1 MKRISNQSGQVLII
15 LLSAIFLGGATTTI
29 TTFIQGHSAKDVKKA
44 VKKEVADDSRKDEI
58 LELIDTWNKE
68 KKKHDK
74 EVKKGRKS
82 ILKVIKRYDWTREE
96 LQQAS
101 SRLDEAIWKIDRSY
115 LDLRFNLK
123 EKITRDEWNAIYAR
137 IKE

>member
-1 MKRISNQSGQVLII
+1 MKRISSQSGQVLII
-15 LLSAIFLGGATTTI
+15 LLSTIFLGGAAATI
-29 TTFIQGHSAKDVKKA
+29 TTFIEGHSARDVKKT
-44 VKKEVADDSRKDEI
+44 VKKVVADDSRKDEI
-58 LELIDTWNKE
+58 LELIDTWKKE

-82 ILKVIKRYDWTREE
+82 LLKVMERYDGTREE

-101 SRLDEAIWKIDRSY
+101 SRLDETIQKIDWSY

-123 EKITRDEWNAIYAR
+123 ETITRDEWNAIYAR

>member
-1 MKRISNQSGQVLII
+1 MKRISNQSGQILII
-15 LLSAIFLGGATTTI
+15 LLSTIFLGGATTI
-29 TTFIQGHSAKDVKKA
+29 TTFIEGHSAKDVKKA
-44 VKKEVADDSRKDEI
+44 VKKVVADDARKDEI
-58 LELIDTWNKE
+58 LELIDTWKKE

-74 EVKKGRKS
+74 EVIKGRKS
-82 ILKVIKRYDWTREE
+82 ILKVMERYDWTRED

-101 SRLDEAIWKIDRSY
+101 SRLDEAIRKIDRSY

>member
-15 LLSAIFLGGATTTI
+15 LLSAIFLGGATTT
-29 TTFIQGHSAKDVKKA
+29 TTFIEGHSAKDVKKA
-44 VKKEVADDSRKDEI
+44 VKKVVADDSRKDEI

-82 ILKVIKRYDWTREE
+82 ILKIMERYDWTREE

-101 SRLDEAIWKIDRSY
+101 SRLDEAIQKIDRNY

>member
-1 MKRISNQSGQVLII
+1 MKRISSQRGQVLII
-15 LLSAIFLGGATTTI
+15 LLSTIFLGGAATTI
-29 TTFIQGHSAKDVKKA
+29 TTFIKGHPAKDVKKA
-44 VKKEVADDSRKDEI
+44 VKKEVAADARKDEI
-58 LELIDTWNKE
+58 LELIGTWQKE

-82 ILKVIKRYDWTREE
+82 ILKVMERYDGTREE

-101 SRLDEAIWKIDRSY
+101 SRLDETIQKIDRSY

-123 EKITRDEWNAIYAR
+123 ETITRDEWNAIYAR